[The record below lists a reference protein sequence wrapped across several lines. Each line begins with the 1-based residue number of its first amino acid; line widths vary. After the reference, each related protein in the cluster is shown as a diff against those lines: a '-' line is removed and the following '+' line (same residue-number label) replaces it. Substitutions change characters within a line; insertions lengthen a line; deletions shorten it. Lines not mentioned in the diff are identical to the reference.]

1 MRWLI
6 LSSRFYKNLPLC
18 SEGTWYSILTSTDS
32 IDKEI
37 YLNQKMLNSDKVGA
51 VMVVGGGIAGIQ
63 AALDLAESGYKVYL
77 VEKSPAIG
85 GTMAQLDKT
94 FPTNDCSMCIL
105 SPKLVECARHRNI
118 KVITYA
124 DVSDIKGEP
133 GKFSVSVRKRARYVN
148 EDLCTGCGTCQTKC
162 PSKTKSEFERGL
174 GPRKAI
180 YVPYA
185 QAVPNVPVIDKDI
198 CIYFQ
203 KGKCR
208 ACEMFCE
215 PKAIDFTQTDQIIE
229 LEVGAVILCPGFD
242 EFDATIFANY
252 GYGKFSN
259 VVTSIQFERMLSASG
274 PFQGQLTRPSDKKPP
289 QKIAWIQCVG
299 SRDSHVAQNSYCS
312 SVCCTYAIK

>member
-1 MRWLI
+1 L
-6 LSSRFYKNLPLC
+6 
-18 SEGTWYSILTSTDS
+18 
-32 IDKEI
+32 
-37 YLNQKMLNSDKVGA
+37 
-51 VMVVGGGIAGIQ
+51 
-63 AALDLAESGYKVYL
+63 
-77 VEKSPAIG
+77 
-85 GTMAQLDKT
+85 
-94 FPTNDCSMCIL
+94 
-105 SPKLVECARHRNI
+105 
-118 KVITYA
+118 
-124 DVSDIKGEP
+124 

-208 ACEMFCE
+208 ACEIFCE

-242 EFDATIFANY
+242 EFDATIFGNY

-259 VVTSIQFERMLSASG
+259 VVTSIQFERMLNASG
-274 PFQGQLTRPSDKKPP
+274 PFQGHLIRPSDRKPP

-312 SVCCTYAIK
+312 SVCCTYAIKEAVVAKEHSSIPLETAIFYIDIRT